1 MIPRQH
7 GSYERSGEK
16 LQTPVDKVDFS
27 VVVPV
32 YGCSSCL
39 YELHERLRSS
49 LRTITENYE
58 IILVNDAS
66 PTASWE
72 VICELSKQDSRV
84 RGINLSR
91 NFGQHYAITAGLD
104 FSRGDWVVVMDCD
117 LQDQPEEI
125 IKLYRKAQEGF
136 DLVVGRRINRQD
148 GYFKKLGSRW
158 FNLIF
163 DYFTG
168 SQLDNRI
175 GNFGLYSKRVVNS
188 IRSMREQNRSFGLFA
203 YWVGFRRAEID
214 IIHAARKE
222 GRSGYTLRRLVNL
235 AIDSIV
241 AHSNALLM
249 LTIKTGFLMAVGS
262 VLFSLWLAV
271 RYFISGGG
279 VTGWTSL
286 MVSIYFTAGLMI
298 TCIGVVGLYIGKI
311 FNEVKGR
318 PLYIVQSTT
327 FDPEQDS

>member
-16 LQTPVDKVDFS
+16 LQAPVDKVDFS

-136 DLVVGRRINRQD
+136 DLVVGRRTNRQD
-148 GYFKKLGSRW
+148 GYFKKLGSRG
-158 FNLIF
+158 FNLVF

-175 GNFGLYSKRVVNS
+175 GNFGLYSKRVVSS

-241 AHSNALLM
+241 AHSNTLLM
-249 LTIKTGFLMAVGS
+249 LTIKTGFLMAVGA

-298 TCIGVVGLYIGKI
+298 TCIGVVGLYVGKI